1 MPQAKS
7 TTSMPRASS
16 PAASSWVLPC
26 SLEIGVDDLVGVA
39 IEQLLEAEHV
49 LDALERRRR
58 APTESSLLGGGDGGI
73 HFRGGRERQFG
84 NLLSGRGIVDG
95 RDPPR
100 GGGDLA
106 SVYGVLDSVHGSD
119 ALPLSSQT

>member
-16 PAASSWVLPC
+16 PSASSWVLPC
-26 SLEIGVDDLVGVA
+26 SLEIGAGDLVGVA
-39 IEQLLEAEHV
+39 VEQLLEAEHV

-58 APTESSLLGGGDGGI
+58 APAESRLLGGGDGGI
-73 HFRGGRERQFG
+73 HFRGGRERQLG
-84 NLLSGRGIVDG
+84 DLLAGRGIEDG

-100 GGGDLA
+100 WRR
-106 SVYGVLDSVHGSD
+106 
-119 ALPLSSQT
+119 